1 MSAPAGEEDAGDD
14 HDVEEP
20 TRNPL
25 AWLMSRMSFLAR
37 HLIVNRPAPNSYQ
50 AQVRLMR
57 CHFAVSTDY
66 CKPGAMVRPDYVNL
80 AFLCRYH

>member
-57 CHFAVSTDY
+57 CHIAIV
-66 CKPGAMVRPDYVNL
+66 
-80 AFLCRYH
+80 